1 MPHTSRD
8 GVKLYW
14 EQRGTGESLLLIM
27 GLGVTLE
34 GWSRLAPDLADRY
47 RIILF
52 DNRGVGRSDVPP
64 GPYAMA
70 TLAADAAAV
79 LDAAGIEA
87 AHVFGVSMG
96 GMIAQEFVLTYP
108 SRVRSLMLGCTTCG
122 GRDGVPARP
131 EVLAALGARAT
142 MTREEAMWAVAPYI
156 YDASTPKSRID
167 EDFARR
173 LSAPVSAEG
182 YFAQLAGIRAWSGT
196 RARLPLIAAPTLVI
210 HGENDQLIP
219 SANAHLLAE
228 TIPHARLVL
237 IPGAG
242 HVFTTD
248 RFDASRDAV
257 LSFLKEHADVH
268 EQTIS

>member
-1 MPHTSRD
+1 
-8 GVKLYW
+8 
-14 EQRGTGESLLLIM
+14 
-27 GLGVTLE
+27 
-34 GWSRLAPDLADRY
+34 
-47 RIILF
+47 
-52 DNRGVGRSDVPP
+52 
-64 GPYAMA
+64 
-70 TLAADAAAV
+70 
-79 LDAAGIEA
+79 
-87 AHVFGVSMG
+87 
-96 GMIAQEFVLTYP
+96 
-108 SRVRSLMLGCTTCG
+108 
-122 GRDGVPARP
+122 
-131 EVLAALGARAT
+131 
-142 MTREEAMWAVAPYI
+142 
-156 YDASTPKSRID
+156 
-167 EDFARR
+167 

-228 TIPHARLVL
+228 AIPHTRLVL

-242 HVFTTD
+242 HIFTTD